1 MAEGDGSAA
10 GGGNP
15 VLRFFGLHTVEQA
28 SGTAL
33 WVAPYLGLFL
43 CGLILLSV
51 LVQRFL
57 PLPLWVHLLAVG
69 IAAVN
74 CFFFLARI
82 RQSMLADDQADGDG
96 GPGLPSD
103 EG

>member
-1 MAEGDGSAA
+1 MAEGDVGAA

-15 VLRFFGLHTVEQA
+15 VLRFFGLHNAEQA
-28 SGTAL
+28 SDTAL

-43 CGLILLSV
+43 CGVIALSL

-69 IAAVN
+69 LAAVN

-82 RQSMLADDQADGDG
+82 RQMMLGDDEADGDG
-96 GPGLPSD
+96 GPGLPPD

>member
-10 GGGNP
+10 GGNP
-15 VLRFFGLHTVEQA
+15 VLRFFGLHTAQQA
-28 SGTAL
+28 SETAL

-43 CGLILLSV
+43 FGLILLSL
-51 LVQRFL
+51 LVQRFM
-57 PLPLWVHLLAVG
+57 PLPLWIHLLAVG
-69 IAAVN
+69 LAGVN

-82 RQSMLADDQADGDG
+82 RQSALSEDLVDGDG
-96 GPGLPSD
+96 GPSLPPD

>member
-1 MAEGDGSAA
+1 MARGDSGAA

-15 VLRFFGLHTVEQA
+15 VLRFFGLH
-28 SGTAL
+28 SGRHAADTLL

-43 CGLILLSV
+43 VGLILLSL

-57 PLPLWVHLLAVG
+57 PMPLWVHLLAVG
-69 IAAVN
+69 LAAVN

-82 RQSMLADDQADGDG
+82 RQSGLGDDADGDEP
-96 GPGLPSD
+96 GPPLN